1 VARTLRLEKLE
12 VRGGRALLTFAP
24 STGVAPGRLITLLR
38 SQPKRVKLVREFVVQ
53 ATVPAAPWS
62 DTHAA
67 VMKLLGELA

>member
-1 VARTLRLEKLE
+1 
-12 VRGGRALLTFAP
+12 
-24 STGVAPGRLITLLR
+24 VAPGRLIALLR
-38 SQPKRVKLVREFVVQ
+38 SHPKRVKLIREFVVQ